1 MAQRRSIL
9 TSRQKELLSAYL
21 QILLGSV
28 IGAAGYPLFMTPN
41 RIAPGGISGIAII
54 INHLTHLPVGTLTLA
69 LNIPLF
75 ILGYRAMGR
84 IFAFRSLIATIL
96 FSLLI
101 DLRPQNPVTLDPL
114 LGTLYGGVLLGF
126 GLGLIMRGGATTG
139 GTDMVARMVH
149 RRFSFISVGSFL
161 FAIDCSV
168 VVAAG
173 FIIGTTEALYAMI
186 NIFLTAR
193 IMDVVMIGFSGNK
206 SCLIISEAW
215 QSISSRIMS
224 EMDRGVTLLSARGAY
239 TGKERPTL
247 LCVISRTEV
256 MALKR
261 IIREEDERAFI
272 VITEAHEAI
281 GDGFSGLSEPYGDA
295 K

>member
-1 MAQRRSIL
+1 
-9 TSRQKELLSAYL
+9 
-21 QILLGSV
+21 
-28 IGAAGYPLFMTPN
+28 
-41 RIAPGGISGIAII
+41 
-54 INHLTHLPVGTLTLA
+54 
-69 LNIPLF
+69 
-75 ILGYRAMGR
+75 
-84 IFAFRSLIATIL
+84 
-96 FSLLI
+96 
-101 DLRPQNPVTLDPL
+101 
-114 LGTLYGGVLLGF
+114 
-126 GLGLIMRGGATTG
+126 
-139 GTDMVARMVH
+139 
-149 RRFSFISVGSFL
+149 
-161 FAIDCSV
+161 
-168 VVAAG
+168 
-173 FIIGTTEALYAMI
+173 MI